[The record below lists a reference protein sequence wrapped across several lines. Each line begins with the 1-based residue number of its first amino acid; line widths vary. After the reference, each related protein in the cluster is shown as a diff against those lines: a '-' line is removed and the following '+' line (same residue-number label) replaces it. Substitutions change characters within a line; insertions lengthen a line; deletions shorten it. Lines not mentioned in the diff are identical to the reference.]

1 MNKTSLF
8 FVAFTITFLSVFSQK
23 PQNNQISITGNIID
37 SNTKEP
43 LEYATVV
50 LNNIETKQ
58 LSGGITDEKGNF
70 TIKIIPGTYDISF
83 EFISFKTIKIPKKII
98 NSSVNFGTIKLSE
111 DSDKLDEIVIIAEKS
126 TVEIRLDKRIYNVG
140 KDMTVKGGSASDVLD
155 NVPSVDVDV
164 EGNVS
169 LRGNENVRILI
180 DGKPS
185 ALVGLSGTEALRQ
198 LPADAIERVEVVTSP
213 SARYDAEGTAGILNI
228 ILRKGVATGLNGS
241 LNTTIGD
248 PTQYRIA
255 SNINFR
261 TKKINFF
268 TNLGYRNSSGP
279 GNFLTNLSTF
289 ENESVNSLR
298 IEDRDFERNRNGY
311 NINLGLEYFLSNE
324 SSITGTYF
332 YRDSDNKNLS
342 TNTIQVFDAN
352 NILEFSDVRIQD
364 EDEIDETSQISL
376 NYTNNLN
383 SSGHKLTIDFQY
395 SDSKEIETAFIDDAL
410 ASEKNIT
417 TENSKSTLI
426 QSDYVLPIGEH
437 MQFELG
443 YRGDFQD
450 LNSNFLVNRIPE
462 LDFNPSNN
470 LIFKQ
475 NVNAIYSQFGNKIS
489 KFSYLLGLR
498 TEITDVKVRLTNTN
512 ENFDYRYTEVFPT
525 INFGLERTDNQSFTL
540 GYSRRLRR
548 PRYWYL
554 NPFESRNSQ
563 NVIYKG
569 NPGLIPTFTNSF
581 DLGFL
586 QKIGKLTLNSSIYFQ
601 HSVNAIQRVTR
612 DEIRLLDGVNQVITI
627 REPINLASEDRY
639 GFELT
644 ANYNP
649 SKKVRLSGSFN
660 VFQQESKGLYE
671 YNKFTI
677 DETSGAII
685 SSPEIQDLGNI
696 NNSWFSRFNATF
708 TLPWKIQMQNRLSY
722 RGPRYTA
729 QSESKGMFSANIAL
743 SKDVFSEKGTLVL
756 NVSDVFN
763 SRKWRSTNFNPNKEN
778 PTSINSQESQWRV
791 RQISLNFTYRF
802 NQKKNQGRERRGGED
817 YEGCL
822 LYTSPSPRD
831 RG

>member
-8 FVAFTITFLSVFSQK
+8 FVVFTFTILNVFGQK
-23 PQNNQISITGNIID
+23 PQNNQLSVVGKIID

-43 LEYATVV
+43 LEYATIV
-50 LNNIETKQ
+50 LKNQKTKQ

-70 TIKIIPGTYDISF
+70 NIKINPGTYDISF
-83 EFISFKTIKIPKKII
+83 EFISFKTQEIPNKII
-98 NSSVNFGTIKLSE
+98 NSTLNFGTIELSE
-111 DSDKLDEIVIIAEKS
+111 DTDKLDEIVIIAEKS

-185 ALVGLSGTEALRQ
+185 ALVGLSGTDALRQ
-198 LPADAIERVEVVTSP
+198 LPADAIERVEVITSP

-228 ILRKGVATGLNGS
+228 ILRKGLATGLNGS
-241 LNTTIGD
+241 MNATVGD
-248 PTQYRIA
+248 PKQYRIA
-255 SNINFR
+255 SNVNFR
-261 TKKINFF
+261 TKKFNFF

-279 GNFLTNLSTF
+279 GKFLTNLSIF
-289 ENESVNSLR
+289 ENESFNSLR

-311 NINLGLEYFLSNE
+311 NINVGLEYFLSKK

-332 YRDSDNKNLS
+332 YRDSNNQNLS
-342 TNTIQVFDAN
+342 TNNINVYDVDD
-352 NILEFSDVRIQD
+352 ILEYTDLRIQD
-364 EDEIDETSQISL
+364 EDEIDNTSQISL
-376 NYTNNLN
+376 NYTNNFN
-383 SSGHKLTIDFQY
+383 TSGHKLTVDVQY
-395 SDSKEIETAFIDDAL
+395 SDSEEIESASIDDSL
-410 ASEKNIT
+410 ATENNIT
-417 TENSKSTLI
+417 TEKSKNTLI
-426 QSDYVLPIGEH
+426 QTDYTLPIGENT
-437 MQFELG
+437 QFELG

-470 LIFKQ
+470 LIFEQ
-475 NVNAIYSQFGNKIS
+475 NVNAIYSQFGNKIN

-512 ENFDYRYTEVFPT
+512 ENFDYNYSELFPT
-525 INFGLERTDNQSFTL
+525 INFGFERTENQSFTL

-563 NVIYKG
+563 NIIYKG

-581 DLGFL
+581 DLGFI
-586 QKIGKLTLNSSIYFQ
+586 QKIGKLTLNSSIYYQ
-601 HSVNAIQRVTR
+601 HSINAIQRVSR

-627 REPINLASEDRY
+627 REPINLASEDRF

-660 VFQQESKGLYE
+660 LFKQESKGVYE

-677 DETSGAII
+677 DGISGEIN
-685 SSPEIQDLGNI
+685 STPELQDLGNV

-708 TLPWKIQMQNRLSY
+708 TLPGKIQMQNRLSY
-722 RGPRYTA
+722 RGPRFTA
-729 QSESKGMFSANIAL
+729 QSESKGIFSTNIAL
-743 SKDVFSEKGTLVL
+743 SKDLFSEKGTVVL
-756 NVSDVFN
+756 NVSDLFN
-763 SRKWRSTNFNPNKEN
+763 SRKWRSTNYNPNREN
-778 PTSINSQESQWRV
+778 PTSINYQESQWRV
-791 RQISLNFTYRF
+791 RQVSLNFTYRF
-802 NQKKNQGRERRGGED
+802 NQKKNQVRERRSNEEFEGGE
-817 YEGCL
+817 GFS
-822 LYTSPSPRD
+822 TP
-831 RG
+831 

>member
-8 FVAFTITFLSVFSQK
+8 FVVFTFTILNVFGQK
-23 PQNNQISITGNIID
+23 PQNNQLTVVGKIID

-43 LEYATVV
+43 LEYATIV
-50 LNNIETKQ
+50 LKNQKTKQ

-70 TIKIIPGTYDISF
+70 NIKINPGTYDISF
-83 EFISFKTIKIPKKII
+83 EFISFKTQEIPNKII
-98 NSSVNFGTIKLSE
+98 NSTLNFGTIELSE
-111 DSDKLDEIVIIAEKS
+111 DTDKLDEIVIIAEKS

-185 ALVGLSGTEALRQ
+185 ALVGLSGTDALRQ
-198 LPADAIERVEVVTSP
+198 LPADAIERVEVITSP

-241 LNTTIGD
+241 MNATIGD
-248 PTQYRIA
+248 PKQYRIA
-255 SNINFR
+255 SNVNFR
-261 TKKINFF
+261 TNKFNFF

-279 GNFLTNLSTF
+279 GKFLTNLSIF
-289 ENESVNSLR
+289 ENESFNSLR

-311 NINLGLEYFLSNE
+311 NINVGLEYFLSKK

-332 YRDSDNKNLS
+332 YRDSNNQNLS
-342 TNTIQVFDAN
+342 TNNISVFDVDD
-352 NILEFSDVRIQD
+352 ILEYSDLRIQD
-364 EDEIDETSQISL
+364 EDEIDNTSQISL
-376 NYTNNLN
+376 NYTNNFN
-383 SSGHKLTIDFQY
+383 TSGHKLTVDVQY
-395 SDSKEIETAFIDDAL
+395 SDSEEIESASIDDSL
-410 ASEKNIT
+410 ATENNIT
-417 TENSKSTLI
+417 TEKSKNTLI
-426 QSDYVLPIGEH
+426 QTDYTLPIGENT
-437 MQFELG
+437 QFEFG

-470 LIFKQ
+470 LIFEQ
-475 NVNAIYSQFGNKIS
+475 NVNAIYSQLGNKIN

-512 ENFDYRYTEVFPT
+512 ENFDYNYSELFPT
-525 INFGLERTDNQSFTL
+525 INFGFERTDNQSFTL

-548 PRYWYL
+548 PRYWFL

-563 NVIYKG
+563 NIIYKG

-586 QKIGKLTLNSSIYFQ
+586 QKIGKLTLNSSIYYQ
-601 HSVNAIQRVTR
+601 HSINAIQRVSR

-627 REPINLASEDRY
+627 REPINLASEDRF

-660 VFQQESKGLYE
+660 VFKQESKGVYE

-677 DETSGAII
+677 DGISGEIN
-685 SSPEIQDLGNI
+685 STPELQDMGNI

-708 TLPWKIQMQNRLSY
+708 TLPGNIQMQNRLSY
-722 RGPRYTA
+722 RGPRFTA
-729 QSESKGMFSANIAL
+729 QSESKGIFSTNIAL
-743 SKDVFSEKGTLVL
+743 SKDLFSENGTVVL
-756 NVSDVFN
+756 NVSDLFN
-763 SRKWRSTNFNPNKEN
+763 SRKWRSTNYNPNREN
-778 PTSINSQESQWRV
+778 PTSINYQESQWRV
-791 RQISLNFTYRF
+791 RQVSLNFTYRF
-802 NQKKNQGRERRGGED
+802 NQKKNQVRERRSNEEFDGGE
-817 YEGCL
+817 GFS
-822 LYTSPSPRD
+822 TP
-831 RG
+831 

>member
-1 MNKTSLF
+1 MNKISLF
-8 FVAFTITFLSVFSQK
+8 FVTFALTFLSVFSQK

-50 LNNIETKQ
+50 LNNLETKQ

-70 TIKIIPGTYDISF
+70 TIKIIPGTYDVNF
-83 EFISFKTIKIPKKII
+83 EFISFKTIKISKKII
-98 NSSVNFGTIKLSE
+98 NSSLNFGTIKLSE

-185 ALVGLSGTEALRQ
+185 ALVGLSGSDALRQ

-268 TNLGYRNSSGP
+268 TNLGYRNSSSP

-298 IEDRDFERNRNGY
+298 IEDRDFERKRNGY

-342 TNTIQVFDAN
+342 TNAIQVFDVN
-352 NILEFSDVRIQD
+352 NILEYSDVRVQD

-376 NYTNNLN
+376 NYTNNIN
-383 SSGHKLTIDFQY
+383 NSGHKLTIDFQY
-395 SDSKEIETAFIDDAL
+395 SDSKEIETAFIDDSL
-410 ASEKNIT
+410 ASENNIT
-417 TENSKSTLI
+417 AENSKSTLI

-475 NVNAIYSQFGNKIS
+475 NVNAIYSQFGNKIN

-817 YEGCL
+817 YEGDEGFS
-822 LYTSPSPRD
+822 TP
-831 RG
+831 

>member
-1 MNKTSLF
+1 MKKTYLF
-8 FVAFTITFLSVFSQK
+8 FIIFTLTFLSVLSQK
-23 PQNNQISITGNIID
+23 PQNDQISITGKIID

-43 LEYATVV
+43 LEYATVI
-50 LNNIETKQ
+50 LNNQETKQ
-58 LSGGITDEKGNF
+58 LSGGITDENGNF
-70 TIKIIPGTYDISF
+70 NIKINTGTYDISF
-83 EFISFKTIKIPKKII
+83 EFISFKTIKIPNKII
-98 NSSVNFGTIKLSE
+98 NSSINFGTIKLSE
-111 DSDKLDEIVIIAEKS
+111 DADELDEIVIIAEKS

-185 ALVGLSGTEALRQ
+185 ALVGLSGTDALRQ

-241 LNTTIGD
+241 LNATIGD

-261 TKKINFF
+261 TKKVNLF

-289 ENESVNSLR
+289 EDESINSLR
-298 IEDRDFERNRNGY
+298 IEDRNFERNRNGY
-311 NINLGLEYFLSNE
+311 NVNVGLEYFLSKE

-332 YRDSDNKNLS
+332 FRDSDNKNLS
-342 TNTIQVFDAN
+342 NNIIRVFDIN
-352 NILEFSDVRIQD
+352 DNLEFSDTRIQD
-364 EDEIDETSQISL
+364 EDEIDTTSQFAL
-376 NYTNNLN
+376 NYTNNIN

-395 SDSKEIETAFIDDAL
+395 SESEEIETAFINDSL
-410 ASEKNIT
+410 AEENNIT
-417 TENSKSTLI
+417 TEDSKNTLI
-426 QSDYVLPIGEH
+426 QSDYVLPIGENT
-437 MQFELG
+437 QFEIG
-443 YRGDFQD
+443 YRGEFQD
-450 LNSNFLVNRIPE
+450 LTSDFLVTRTPT
-462 LDFNPSNN
+462 LDFDPSNN

-475 NVNAIYSQFGNKIS
+475 NVNALYSQFGSKLN

-512 ENFDYRYTEVFPT
+512 EKFDYKYTELFPT
-525 INFGLERTDNQSFTL
+525 INVGFERTEDQSFTI

-548 PRYWYL
+548 PRFWYL
-554 NPFESRNSQ
+554 NPFESRSSQ

-569 NPGLIPTFTNSF
+569 NPALIPTFTNSF

-601 HSVNAIQRVTR
+601 HSINAIQRVSR
-612 DEIRLLDGVNQVITI
+612 DEIRFIDGVNQVITI
-627 REPINLASEDRY
+627 REPINLASEDRF

-644 ANYNP
+644 TNYNP

-660 VFQQESKGLYE
+660 VFQQESKGLYA
-671 YNKFTI
+671 YNKFII
-677 DETSGAII
+677 DETSGDII
-685 SSPEIQDLGNI
+685 ATPETQDLGNT
-696 NNSWFSRFNATF
+696 NNSWFTRFNATF
-708 TLPWKIQMQNRLSY
+708 SLPWEIQMQNRLSY
-722 RGPRYTA
+722 RGPRKTA
-729 QSESKGMFSANIAL
+729 QSESEGIFSANIAL
-743 SKDVFSEKGTLVL
+743 SKDVFKEKGSLVL

-763 SRKWRSTNFNPNKEN
+763 SRKRKSTNYNPSKEN
-778 PTSINSQESQWRV
+778 PTSISYQESQWRV
-791 RQISLNFTYRF
+791 RQVSLNFTYRF
-802 NQKKNQGRERRGGED
+802 NQKKKQQRDRRSGED
-817 YEGCL
+817 FEGSEDFG
-822 LYTSPSPRD
+822 SP
-831 RG
+831 

>member
-8 FVAFTITFLSVFSQK
+8 FVVLIFTFLNVFSQK
-23 PQNNQISITGNIID
+23 PQNIQISIIGNIVD
-37 SNTKEP
+37 SKTNEP
-43 LEYATVV
+43 LEYATIV
-50 LNNIETKQ
+50 LNNQKTKQ

-70 TIKIIPGTYDISF
+70 NIKVNPGIYDISF
-83 EFISFKTIKIPKKII
+83 EFISFKTIKLPNKTI
-98 NSSVNFGTIKLSE
+98 NSSINFGTIKLSE

-185 ALVGLSGTEALRQ
+185 ALVGLSGTDALRQ

-228 ILRKGVATGLNGS
+228 ILRKGVAKGFNGS
-241 LNTTIGD
+241 MNATVGD
-248 PTQYRIA
+248 PKQYRIA
-255 SNINFR
+255 SNVNYR
-261 TKKINFF
+261 TKKVNFF

-279 GNFLTNLSTF
+279 GKYLTNLTIF
-289 ENESVNSLR
+289 ENESINSLR

-311 NINLGLEYFLSNE
+311 NINLGLEYFLSDK

-332 YRDSDNKNLS
+332 YRDSDNQNLS
-342 TNTIQVFDAN
+342 TNNISVFDIN
-352 NILEFSDVRIQD
+352 NVLEFSDVRVQN
-364 EDEIDETSQISL
+364 EDEIDKTSQISL
-376 NYTNNLN
+376 NYTNNIN
-383 SSGHKLTIDFQY
+383 NSGHKLTIDIQH
-395 SDSKEIETAFIDDAL
+395 SDSEEIEAAL
-410 ASEKNIT
+410 IEDSLALENNITSEKSN
-417 TENSKSTLI
+417 NTLI
-426 QSDYVLPIGEH
+426 QTDYVLPIGES

-450 LNSNFLVNRIPE
+450 LNSNFLVNRTPE

-475 NVNAIYSQFGNKIS
+475 NVNAIYSQFGSKIN

-512 ENFDYRYTEVFPT
+512 ENFDYNYSELFPT
-525 INFGLERTDNQSFTL
+525 VNFGFERTENQSFTL

-563 NVIYKG
+563 NIIYKG

-586 QKIGKLTLNSSIYFQ
+586 QKIGKLTLNSSIYYQ
-601 HSVNAIQRVTR
+601 HSINAIQRVSR

-649 SKKVRLSGSFN
+649 SKKVRFSGSFN
-660 VFQQESKGLYE
+660 VFQQESKGIYE
-671 YNKFTI
+671 YNKFTV
-677 DETSGAII
+677 DDLSGAI
-685 SSPEIQDLGNI
+685 SSTPEIQDLGNI
-696 NNSWFSRFNATF
+696 NSSWFSRFNATF
-708 TLPWKIQMQNRLSY
+708 SLPWDMQMQNRLSY

-729 QSESKGMFSANIAL
+729 QSESKGIFSTNVAI
-743 SKDVFSEKGTLVL
+743 SKDLFSEKGTLVL
-756 NVSDVFN
+756 NVSDLFN
-763 SRKWRSTNFNPNKEN
+763 SRKWKSTNFNPNKEN
-778 PTSINSQESQWRV
+778 PTSINYQESQWRV
-791 RQISLNFTYRF
+791 RQVSLNFTYRF
-802 NQKKNQGRERRGGED
+802 NQKKNQVRERGGNEDYDGGE
-817 YEGCL
+817 GF
-822 LYTSPSPRD
+822 SKP
-831 RG
+831 

>member
-376 NYTNNLN
+376 NYTNNIN
-383 SSGHKLTIDFQY
+383 NSGHKLTIDFQY
-395 SDSKEIETAFIDDAL
+395 SDSKEIETAFIDDSL
-410 ASEKNIT
+410 ASENNIT

-475 NVNAIYSQFGNKIS
+475 NVNAIYSQFGNKIN

-817 YEGCL
+817 YEGDEGFS
-822 LYTSPSPRD
+822 TP
-831 RG
+831 

>member
-1 MNKTSLF
+1 MKKTYLF
-8 FVAFTITFLSVFSQK
+8 FIIFTLTFLSVLSQK
-23 PQNNQISITGNIID
+23 PQNDQISITGKIID

-43 LEYATVV
+43 LEYATVI
-50 LNNIETKQ
+50 LNNQETKQ
-58 LSGGITDEKGNF
+58 LSGGITDENGNF
-70 TIKIIPGTYDISF
+70 NIKINTGTYDISF
-83 EFISFKTIKIPKKII
+83 EFISFKTIKIPNKII
-98 NSSVNFGTIKLSE
+98 NSSINFGTIKLSE
-111 DSDKLDEIVIIAEKS
+111 DADELDEIVIIAEKS

-185 ALVGLSGTEALRQ
+185 ALVGLSGTDALRQ

-241 LNTTIGD
+241 LNATIGD

-261 TKKINFF
+261 TKKVNLF

-289 ENESVNSLR
+289 ENESINSLR
-298 IEDRDFERNRNGY
+298 IEDRNFERNRNGY
-311 NINLGLEYFLSNE
+311 NINVGLEYFLSKE

-332 YRDSDNKNLS
+332 FRDSDNKNLS
-342 TNTIQVFDAN
+342 NNIIRVFDIN
-352 NILEFSDVRIQD
+352 DNLEFSDTRIQD
-364 EDEIDETSQISL
+364 EDEIDTTSQFAL
-376 NYTNNLN
+376 NYTNNIN

-395 SDSKEIETAFIDDAL
+395 SESEEIETAFINDSL
-410 ASEKNIT
+410 AEENNIT
-417 TENSKSTLI
+417 TEDSKNTLI
-426 QSDYVLPIGEH
+426 QSDYVLPIGENT
-437 MQFELG
+437 QFEIG
-443 YRGDFQD
+443 YRGEFQD
-450 LNSNFLVNRIPE
+450 LTSDFLVTRTPT
-462 LDFNPSNN
+462 LDFDPSNN

-475 NVNAIYSQFGNKIS
+475 NVNALYSQFGSKLN

-512 ENFDYRYTEVFPT
+512 EKFDYKYTELFPT
-525 INFGLERTDNQSFTL
+525 INVGFERTEDQSFTI

-548 PRYWYL
+548 PRFWYL
-554 NPFESRNSQ
+554 NPFESRSSQ

-569 NPGLIPTFTNSF
+569 NPALIPTFTNSF

-601 HSVNAIQRVTR
+601 HSINAIQRVSR
-612 DEIRLLDGVNQVITI
+612 DEIRFIDGVNQVITI
-627 REPINLASEDRY
+627 REPINLASEDRF

-644 ANYNP
+644 TNYNP

-660 VFQQESKGLYE
+660 VFQQESKGLYA
-671 YNKFTI
+671 YNKFII
-677 DETSGAII
+677 DETSGDII
-685 SSPEIQDLGNI
+685 ATPETQDLGNT
-696 NNSWFSRFNATF
+696 NNSWFTRFNATF
-708 TLPWKIQMQNRLSY
+708 SLPWEIQMQNRLSY
-722 RGPRYTA
+722 RGPRKTA
-729 QSESKGMFSANIAL
+729 QSESEGIFSANIAL
-743 SKDVFSEKGTLVL
+743 SKDVFKEKGSLVL

-763 SRKWRSTNFNPNKEN
+763 SRKRKSTNYNPSKEN
-778 PTSINSQESQWRV
+778 PTSISYQESQWRV
-791 RQISLNFTYRF
+791 RQVSLNFTYRF
-802 NQKKNQGRERRGGED
+802 NQKKKQQRDRRSGED
-817 YEGCL
+817 FEGSEDFG
-822 LYTSPSPRD
+822 SP
-831 RG
+831 

>member
-581 DLGFL
+581 DFGFL

-817 YEGCL
+817 YEGDEGFS
-822 LYTSPSPRD
+822 TP
-831 RG
+831 

>member
-1 MNKTSLF
+1 MNKISLF
-8 FVAFTITFLSVFSQK
+8 FVTFALTFLSVFSQK

-50 LNNIETKQ
+50 LNNLETKQ

-83 EFISFKTIKIPKKII
+83 EFISFKTIKISKKII
-98 NSSVNFGTIKLSE
+98 NSSLNFGTIKLSE

-185 ALVGLSGTEALRQ
+185 ALVGLSGSDALRQ

-268 TNLGYRNSSGP
+268 TNLGYRNSSSP
-279 GNFLTNLSTF
+279 GKFLTNLSTF

-298 IEDRDFERNRNGY
+298 IEDRDFERKRNGY

-342 TNTIQVFDAN
+342 TNAIQVFDVN
-352 NILEFSDVRIQD
+352 NILEYSDVRVQD

-376 NYTNNLN
+376 NYTNNIN
-383 SSGHKLTIDFQY
+383 NSGHKLTIDFQY
-395 SDSKEIETAFIDDAL
+395 SDSKEIETAFIDDSL
-410 ASEKNIT
+410 ASENNIT

-426 QSDYVLPIGEH
+426 QSDYVLPVGEH

-470 LIFKQ
+470 LTFKQ
-475 NVNAIYSQFGNKIS
+475 NVNAIYSQFGNKIN

-601 HSVNAIQRVTR
+601 HSVNAIQRVSR

-685 SSPEIQDLGNI
+685 SMPETQDLGNI

-743 SKDVFSEKGTLVL
+743 SKDVLSEKGTLVL

-763 SRKWRSTNFNPNKEN
+763 SRRWRSTNFNPNKEN
-778 PTSINSQESQWRV
+778 PTSINNQESQWRV
-791 RQISLNFTYRF
+791 RQVSLNFTYRF
-802 NQKKNQGRERRGGED
+802 NQKKKQGREQRGGED
-817 YEGCL
+817 YEGGEGFS
-822 LYTSPSPRD
+822 TP
-831 RG
+831 

>member
-1 MNKTSLF
+1 MNKISLF
-8 FVAFTITFLSVFSQK
+8 FVTFALTFLSVFSQK

-50 LNNIETKQ
+50 LNNLETKQ

-70 TIKIIPGTYDISF
+70 TIKIIPGTYDVNF
-83 EFISFKTIKIPKKII
+83 EFISFKTIKISKKII
-98 NSSVNFGTIKLSE
+98 NSSLNFGTIKLSE

-185 ALVGLSGTEALRQ
+185 ALVGLSGSDALRQ

-268 TNLGYRNSSGP
+268 TNLGYRNSSSP

-298 IEDRDFERNRNGY
+298 IEDRDFERKRNGY

-342 TNTIQVFDAN
+342 TNAIQVFDVN
-352 NILEFSDVRIQD
+352 NILEYSDVRVQD

-376 NYTNNLN
+376 NYTNNIN
-383 SSGHKLTIDFQY
+383 NSGHKLTIDFQY
-395 SDSKEIETAFIDDAL
+395 SDSKEIETAFIDDSL
-410 ASEKNIT
+410 ASENNIT
-417 TENSKSTLI
+417 AENSKSTLI

-470 LIFKQ
+470 LTFKQ
-475 NVNAIYSQFGNKIS
+475 NVNAIYSQFGNKIN

-601 HSVNAIQRVTR
+601 HSVNAIQRVSR

-677 DETSGAII
+677 NETSGAII
-685 SSPEIQDLGNI
+685 SMPETQDLGNI

-743 SKDVFSEKGTLVL
+743 SKDVLSEKGTLVL

-763 SRKWRSTNFNPNKEN
+763 SRRWRSTNFNPNKEN
-778 PTSINSQESQWRV
+778 PTSINNQESQWRV
-791 RQISLNFTYRF
+791 RQVSLNFTYRF
-802 NQKKNQGRERRGGED
+802 NQKKKQGREQRGGED
-817 YEGCL
+817 YEGGEGFS
-822 LYTSPSPRD
+822 TP
-831 RG
+831 

>member
-8 FVAFTITFLSVFSQK
+8 FVVFTLTILNVFGQK
-23 PQNNQISITGNIID
+23 PQNNQLSIVGKIID

-43 LEYATVV
+43 LEYATIV
-50 LNNIETKQ
+50 LKNQKTKQ
-58 LSGGITDEKGNF
+58 LSGGITDDKGNF
-70 TIKIIPGTYDISF
+70 NISVNPGTYDISF
-83 EFISFKTIKIPKKII
+83 EFISFKTQEIPNKII
-98 NSSVNFGTIKLSE
+98 NSTLNFGTIELSE
-111 DSDKLDEIVIIAEKS
+111 DTDKLDEIVIIAEKS

-185 ALVGLSGTEALRQ
+185 ALVGLSGTDALRQ
-198 LPADAIERVEVVTSP
+198 LPADAIERVEVITSP

-228 ILRKGVATGLNGS
+228 ILRKGLASGLNGS
-241 LNTTIGD
+241 MNATIGD
-248 PTQYRIA
+248 PKQYRIA
-255 SNINFR
+255 SNVNFR
-261 TKKINFF
+261 TKKFNFF

-279 GNFLTNLSTF
+279 GNFLTNLSIF
-289 ENESVNSLR
+289 ENESFNSLR

-311 NINLGLEYFLSNE
+311 NINVGLEYFLSKK

-332 YRDSDNKNLS
+332 YRDSNNQNLS
-342 TNTIQVFDAN
+342 TNNISVFDVDD
-352 NILEFSDVRIQD
+352 ILEYSDLRIQD
-364 EDEIDETSQISL
+364 EDEIDNTSQISL
-376 NYTNNLN
+376 NYTNNFN
-383 SSGHKLTIDFQY
+383 TSGHKLTIDVQY
-395 SDSKEIETAFIDDAL
+395 SDSEEIESASIDDSL
-410 ASEKNIT
+410 ATENNIT
-417 TENSKSTLI
+417 TEKSKNTLI
-426 QSDYVLPIGEH
+426 QTDYTLPIGENT
-437 MQFELG
+437 QFELG

-470 LIFKQ
+470 LIFEQ
-475 NVNAIYSQFGNKIS
+475 NVNAIYSQLGNKIN

-512 ENFDYRYTEVFPT
+512 ENFDYNYSELFPT
-525 INFGLERTDNQSFTL
+525 INFGFERTENQSFTL

-563 NVIYKG
+563 NIIYKG

-601 HSVNAIQRVTR
+601 HSINAIQRVSR

-627 REPINLASEDRY
+627 REPINLASEDRF

-660 VFQQESKGLYE
+660 VFKQESKGVYE

-677 DETSGAII
+677 DGISGEI
-685 SSPEIQDLGNI
+685 SSTPELQDLGNV

-708 TLPWKIQMQNRLSY
+708 TLPGKIQMQNRLSY
-722 RGPRYTA
+722 RGPRFTA
-729 QSESKGMFSANIAL
+729 QSESKGIFSTNIAL
-743 SKDVFSEKGTLVL
+743 SKDLFSEKGTVVL
-756 NVSDVFN
+756 NVSDLFN
-763 SRKWRSTNFNPNKEN
+763 SRKWRSTNYNPNREN
-778 PTSINSQESQWRV
+778 PTSINYQESQWRV
-791 RQISLNFTYRF
+791 RQVSLNFTYRF
-802 NQKKNQGRERRGGED
+802 NQKKNQVRERRGNEEFEGGE
-817 YEGCL
+817 GFS
-822 LYTSPSPRD
+822 SP
-831 RG
+831 

>member
-8 FVAFTITFLSVFSQK
+8 FVTFAITFLSVFSQK

-50 LNNIETKQ
+50 LNNIQTKQ

-83 EFISFKTIKIPKKII
+83 EFISFKTIKIPNKII
-98 NSSVNFGTIKLSE
+98 NSSINFGTIKLSE
-111 DSDKLDEIVIIAEKS
+111 DADKLDEIVIIAEKS

-185 ALVGLSGTEALRQ
+185 ALVGLSGSEALRQ

-228 ILRKGVATGLNGS
+228 ILRKGVAIGLNGS

-289 ENESVNSLR
+289 ENESINTLR
-298 IEDRDFERNRNGY
+298 VEDRDFERNRNGY
-311 NINLGLEYFLSNE
+311 NINFGLEYFLSNE

-342 TNTIQVFDAN
+342 TNTIQVFDVN

-364 EDEIDETSQISL
+364 EDELDETSQISL

-395 SDSKEIETAFIDDAL
+395 SDSKEIETAFINDAL
-410 ASEKNIT
+410 ASENNIT

-470 LIFKQ
+470 LTFKQ
-475 NVNAIYSQFGNKIS
+475 NINAIYSQFGNKIN

-498 TEITDVKVRLTNTN
+498 TEITDVKVRLINTN
-512 ENFDYRYTEVFPT
+512 ENFDYRYTEIFPT

-581 DLGFL
+581 DLGYL
-586 QKIGKLTLNSSIYFQ
+586 QKIGKLTLNSSIYYQ
-601 HSVNAIQRVTR
+601 HSVNAIQRVSR

-677 DETSGAII
+677 DETTGAII
-685 SSPEIQDLGNI
+685 STAQTQDLGNI

-708 TLPWKIQMQNRLSY
+708 TLPWEIQMQNRLSY

-729 QSESKGMFSANIAL
+729 QSESKGMFSTNIAL
-743 SKDVFSEKGTLVL
+743 SKDVFSEKGSLVF
-756 NVSDVFN
+756 NVSDLFN

-802 NQKKNQGRERRGGED
+802 NQKKKQVRERRGGED
-817 YEGCL
+817 YEGGEGFS
-822 LYTSPSPRD
+822 TP
-831 RG
+831 

>member
-1 MNKTSLF
+1 M
-8 FVAFTITFLSVFSQK
+8 ITFLSVFSQK

-50 LNNIETKQ
+50 LNNIETNQ

-98 NSSVNFGTIKLSE
+98 NSSINFGTIKLSE

-475 NVNAIYSQFGNKIS
+475 NVNAIYSQFGNKIN

-601 HSVNAIQRVTR
+601 HSVNAIQRVSR

-743 SKDVFSEKGTLVL
+743 SKDVLSEKGTLVL

-817 YEGCL
+817 YEGDEGFS
-822 LYTSPSPRD
+822 TP
-831 RG
+831 

>member
-1 MNKTSLF
+1 MNKISLF
-8 FVAFTITFLSVFSQK
+8 FVTFALTFLSVFSQK
-23 PQNNQISITGNIID
+23 PLNNQISITGNIID

-50 LNNIETKQ
+50 LNNLETKQ

-83 EFISFKTIKIPKKII
+83 EFISFKTIKISKKII
-98 NSSVNFGTIKLSE
+98 NSSLNFGTIKLSE

-185 ALVGLSGTEALRQ
+185 ALVGLSGSDALRQ
-198 LPADAIERVEVVTSP
+198 LPADAIEKVEVVTSP

-268 TNLGYRNSSGP
+268 TNLGYRNSSSP

-298 IEDRDFERNRNGY
+298 IEDRDFERKRNGY

-342 TNTIQVFDAN
+342 TNAIQVFDVN
-352 NILEFSDVRIQD
+352 NILEYSDVRVQD

-376 NYTNNLN
+376 NYTNNIN
-383 SSGHKLTIDFQY
+383 NSGHKLTIDFQY
-395 SDSKEIETAFIDDAL
+395 SDSKEIETAFIDDSL

-470 LIFKQ
+470 LTFKQ
-475 NVNAIYSQFGNKIS
+475 NVNAIYSQFGNKIN

-601 HSVNAIQRVTR
+601 HSVNAIQRVSR

-685 SSPEIQDLGNI
+685 SMPETQDLGNI

-778 PTSINSQESQWRV
+778 PTSINNQESQWRV
-791 RQISLNFTYRF
+791 RQVSLNFTYRF
-802 NQKKNQGRERRGGED
+802 NQKKKQGREQRGGED
-817 YEGCL
+817 YEGGEGFS
-822 LYTSPSPRD
+822 TP
-831 RG
+831 

>member
-8 FVAFTITFLSVFSQK
+8 FVIFTITFLSVFSQK

-50 LNNIETKQ
+50 LNNIETNQ

-98 NSSVNFGTIKLSE
+98 NSSINFGTIKLSE

-342 TNTIQVFDAN
+342 TNIIQVFDAN

-475 NVNAIYSQFGNKIS
+475 NVNAIYSQFGNKIN

-601 HSVNAIQRVTR
+601 HSVNAIQRVSR

-649 SKKVRLSGSFN
+649 SKKIRLSGSFN
-660 VFQQESKGLYE
+660 VFQQESKGFYE

-817 YEGCL
+817 YEGDEGFS
-822 LYTSPSPRD
+822 TP
-831 RG
+831 

>member
-8 FVAFTITFLSVFSQK
+8 FVIFTITFLSVFSQK

-50 LNNIETKQ
+50 LNNIETNQ

-98 NSSVNFGTIKLSE
+98 NSSINFGTIKLSE

-475 NVNAIYSQFGNKIS
+475 NVNAIYSQFGNKIN

-601 HSVNAIQRVTR
+601 HSVNAIQRVSR

-743 SKDVFSEKGTLVL
+743 SKDVLSEKGTLVL

-817 YEGCL
+817 YEGDEGFS
-822 LYTSPSPRD
+822 TP
-831 RG
+831 

>member
-1 MNKTSLF
+1 MNKTSLL
-8 FVAFTITFLSVFSQK
+8 FVTFAITFLSVFSQK
-23 PQNNQISITGNIID
+23 AQNNQISITGNIID

-50 LNNIETKQ
+50 LNNEETKQ

-83 EFISFKTIKIPKKII
+83 EFISFKTIKISKKII
-98 NSSVNFGTIKLSE
+98 NSSLNFGTIKLSE

-475 NVNAIYSQFGNKIS
+475 NVNAIYSQFGNKIN

-601 HSVNAIQRVTR
+601 HSVNAIQRVSR

-743 SKDVFSEKGTLVL
+743 SKDVLSEKGTLVL

-817 YEGCL
+817 YEGDEGFS
-822 LYTSPSPRD
+822 TP
-831 RG
+831 

>member
-8 FVAFTITFLSVFSQK
+8 FVTFAITFLSVFSQK

-37 SNTKEP
+37 SNKKEP

-50 LNNIETKQ
+50 LNNLETKQ

-83 EFISFKTIKIPKKII
+83 EFISFKTIKISKKII
-98 NSSVNFGTIKLSE
+98 NSSLNFGTIKLSE

-185 ALVGLSGTEALRQ
+185 ALVGLSGSDALRQ
-198 LPADAIERVEVVTSP
+198 LPADAIEKVEVVTSP

-228 ILRKGVATGLNGS
+228 ILRKGVAKGLNGS

-268 TNLGYRNSSGP
+268 TNLGYRNSSSP
-279 GNFLTNLSTF
+279 GKFLTNLSTF

-298 IEDRDFERNRNGY
+298 IEDRDFERKRNGY

-342 TNTIQVFDAN
+342 TNAIQVFDVN
-352 NILEFSDVRIQD
+352 NILEYSDVRVQD

-376 NYTNNLN
+376 NYTNNIN
-383 SSGHKLTIDFQY
+383 NSGHKLTIDFQY
-395 SDSKEIETAFIDDAL
+395 SDSKEIETAFIDDSL
-410 ASEKNIT
+410 DSEKNIT

-470 LIFKQ
+470 LTFKQ
-475 NVNAIYSQFGNKIS
+475 NVNAIYSQFGNKIN

-512 ENFDYRYTEVFPT
+512 
-525 INFGLERTDNQSFTL
+525 
-540 GYSRRLRR
+540 
-548 PRYWYL
+548 
-554 NPFESRNSQ
+554 
-563 NVIYKG
+563 
-569 NPGLIPTFTNSF
+569 
-581 DLGFL
+581 
-586 QKIGKLTLNSSIYFQ
+586 
-601 HSVNAIQRVTR
+601 
-612 DEIRLLDGVNQVITI
+612 
-627 REPINLASEDRY
+627 
-639 GFELT
+639 
-644 ANYNP
+644 
-649 SKKVRLSGSFN
+649 
-660 VFQQESKGLYE
+660 
-671 YNKFTI
+671 
-677 DETSGAII
+677 
-685 SSPEIQDLGNI
+685 
-696 NNSWFSRFNATF
+696 
-708 TLPWKIQMQNRLSY
+708 
-722 RGPRYTA
+722 
-729 QSESKGMFSANIAL
+729 
-743 SKDVFSEKGTLVL
+743 
-756 NVSDVFN
+756 
-763 SRKWRSTNFNPNKEN
+763 
-778 PTSINSQESQWRV
+778 
-791 RQISLNFTYRF
+791 
-802 NQKKNQGRERRGGED
+802 
-817 YEGCL
+817 
-822 LYTSPSPRD
+822 
-831 RG
+831 

>member
-8 FVAFTITFLSVFSQK
+8 FVTFAITFLSVFSQK

-83 EFISFKTIKIPKKII
+83 EFISFKTIKISKKII
-98 NSSVNFGTIKLSE
+98 NSSLNFGTIKLSE

-185 ALVGLSGTEALRQ
+185 ALVGLSGSDALRQ

-268 TNLGYRNSSGP
+268 TNLGYRNSSSP
-279 GNFLTNLSTF
+279 GKFLTNLSTF

-298 IEDRDFERNRNGY
+298 IEDRDFERKRNGY

-342 TNTIQVFDAN
+342 TNAIQVFDVN
-352 NILEFSDVRIQD
+352 NILEYSDVRVQD

-470 LIFKQ
+470 LTFKQ
-475 NVNAIYSQFGNKIS
+475 NVNAIYSQFGNKIN

-601 HSVNAIQRVTR
+601 HSVNAIQRVSR

-685 SSPEIQDLGNI
+685 SMPETQDLGNI

-743 SKDVFSEKGTLVL
+743 SRDVFSEKGTLVL

-817 YEGCL
+817 YEGGEGFS
-822 LYTSPSPRD
+822 TP
-831 RG
+831 

>member
-1 MNKTSLF
+1 MNKISLF
-8 FVAFTITFLSVFSQK
+8 FITFALTFLSVFSQK

-50 LNNIETKQ
+50 LNNLETKQ

-70 TIKIIPGTYDISF
+70 TIKIIPGAYDISF
-83 EFISFKTIKIPKKII
+83 EFISFKTIKISKKII
-98 NSSVNFGTIKLSE
+98 NSSLNFGTIKLSE

-185 ALVGLSGTEALRQ
+185 ALVGLSGSDALRQ

-248 PTQYRIA
+248 PIQYSIA

-268 TNLGYRNSSGP
+268 TNLGYRNSSSP
-279 GNFLTNLSTF
+279 GKFLTNLSTF

-298 IEDRDFERNRNGY
+298 IEDRDFERKRNGY

-342 TNTIQVFDAN
+342 TNAIQVFDVN
-352 NILEFSDVRIQD
+352 NILEYSDVRVQD

-376 NYTNNLN
+376 NYTNNIN
-383 SSGHKLTIDFQY
+383 NSGHKLTIDFQY
-395 SDSKEIETAFIDDAL
+395 SDSKEIETAFIDDSL

-470 LIFKQ
+470 LTFKQ
-475 NVNAIYSQFGNKIS
+475 NVNAIYSQFGNKIN

-601 HSVNAIQRVTR
+601 HSVNAIQRVSR

-677 DETSGAII
+677 DETSGAIT
-685 SSPEIQDLGNI
+685 SMPETQDLGNI

-763 SRKWRSTNFNPNKEN
+763 SRRWRSTNFNPNKEN
-778 PTSINSQESQWRV
+778 PTSINNQESQWRV
-791 RQISLNFTYRF
+791 RQVSLNFTYRF
-802 NQKKNQGRERRGGED
+802 NQKKKQGREQRGGED
-817 YEGCL
+817 YEGGEGFS
-822 LYTSPSPRD
+822 TP
-831 RG
+831 

>member
-8 FVAFTITFLSVFSQK
+8 FVTFAITFLSVFSQK
-23 PQNNQISITGNIID
+23 PQNNQISITGKIID

-50 LNNIETKQ
+50 LNNIQTKQ

-70 TIKIIPGTYDISF
+70 TVKIIPGTYDISF
-83 EFISFKTIKIPKKII
+83 EFISFKTIKIPNKII
-98 NSSVNFGTIKLSE
+98 NSSISFGTIKLSE
-111 DSDKLDEIVIIAEKS
+111 DADKLDEIVIIAEKS

-185 ALVGLSGTEALRQ
+185 ALVGLSGSEALRQ

-228 ILRKGVATGLNGS
+228 ILRKGVAIGLNGS

-289 ENESVNSLR
+289 ENESINSLR
-298 IEDRDFERNRNGY
+298 VEDRDFERNRNGY
-311 NINLGLEYFLSNE
+311 NINFGLEYFLSNE

-342 TNTIQVFDAN
+342 TNTIQVFDVN

-364 EDEIDETSQISL
+364 EDELDETSQISL
-376 NYTNNLN
+376 NYTNNFN

-395 SDSKEIETAFIDDAL
+395 SDSKEIETAFINDAL
-410 ASEKNIT
+410 ASENNIT

-470 LIFKQ
+470 LTFKQ
-475 NVNAIYSQFGNKIS
+475 NINAIYSQFGNKIN

-498 TEITDVKVRLTNTN
+498 TEITDVKVRLINTN
-512 ENFDYRYTEVFPT
+512 ENFDYRYTEIFPT

-581 DLGFL
+581 DLGYL
-586 QKIGKLTLNSSIYFQ
+586 QKIGKLTLNSSIYYQ
-601 HSVNAIQRVTR
+601 HSVNAIQRVSR

-677 DETSGAII
+677 DETTGAII
-685 SSPEIQDLGNI
+685 STAQTQDLGNI

-708 TLPWKIQMQNRLSY
+708 TLPWEIQMQNRLSY

-729 QSESKGMFSANIAL
+729 QSESKGMFSTNIAL
-743 SKDVFSEKGTLVL
+743 SKDVFSEKGSLVF
-756 NVSDVFN
+756 NVSDLFN

-802 NQKKNQGRERRGGED
+802 NQKKKQVRERRGGED
-817 YEGCL
+817 YEGGEGFS
-822 LYTSPSPRD
+822 TP
-831 RG
+831 

>member
-1 MNKTSLF
+1 MNKISLF
-8 FVAFTITFLSVFSQK
+8 FVTFALTFLSVFSQK

-50 LNNIETKQ
+50 LNNLETKQ

-70 TIKIIPGTYDISF
+70 TIKIIPGTYDVNF
-83 EFISFKTIKIPKKII
+83 EFISFKTIKISKKII
-98 NSSVNFGTIKLSE
+98 NSSLNFGTIKLSE

-185 ALVGLSGTEALRQ
+185 ALVGLSGSDALRQ

-376 NYTNNLN
+376 NYTNNIN
-383 SSGHKLTIDFQY
+383 NSGHKLTIDFQY
-395 SDSKEIETAFIDDAL
+395 SDSKEIETAFIDDSL
-410 ASEKNIT
+410 ASENNIT

-470 LIFKQ
+470 LTFKQ
-475 NVNAIYSQFGNKIS
+475 NVNAIYSQFGNKIN

-677 DETSGAII
+677 NETSGAII
-685 SSPEIQDLGNI
+685 SMPETQDLGNI

-743 SKDVFSEKGTLVL
+743 SKDVLSEKGTLVL

-763 SRKWRSTNFNPNKEN
+763 SRRWRSTNFNPNKEN
-778 PTSINSQESQWRV
+778 PTSINNQESQWRV
-791 RQISLNFTYRF
+791 RQVSLNFTYRF
-802 NQKKNQGRERRGGED
+802 NQKKKQGREQRGGED
-817 YEGCL
+817 YEGGEGFS
-822 LYTSPSPRD
+822 TP
-831 RG
+831 

>member
-8 FVAFTITFLSVFSQK
+8 FVVLIFTFLNVFSQK
-23 PQNNQISITGNIID
+23 PQNIQISIIGNIVD
-37 SNTKEP
+37 SKTNEP
-43 LEYATVV
+43 LEYATIV
-50 LNNIETKQ
+50 LNNQKTKQ

-70 TIKIIPGTYDISF
+70 NIKVNPGIYDISF
-83 EFISFKTIKIPKKII
+83 EFISFKTIKLPNKTI
-98 NSSVNFGTIKLSE
+98 NSSINFGTIKLSE

-185 ALVGLSGTEALRQ
+185 ALVGLSGTDALRQ

-228 ILRKGVATGLNGS
+228 ILRKGVAKGFNGS
-241 LNTTIGD
+241 MNATVGD
-248 PTQYRIA
+248 PKQYRIA
-255 SNINFR
+255 SNVNYR
-261 TKKINFF
+261 TKKVNFF

-279 GNFLTNLSTF
+279 GKYLTNLTIF
-289 ENESVNSLR
+289 ENESINSLR

-311 NINLGLEYFLSNE
+311 NINLGLEYFLSDK

-332 YRDSDNKNLS
+332 YRDSDNQNLS
-342 TNTIQVFDAN
+342 TNNIRVFDIN
-352 NILEFSDVRIQD
+352 NVLEFSDVRVQN
-364 EDEIDETSQISL
+364 EDEIDKTSQISL
-376 NYTNNLN
+376 NYTNNIN
-383 SSGHKLTIDFQY
+383 NSGHKLTIDIQH
-395 SDSKEIETAFIDDAL
+395 SDSEEIEAAL
-410 ASEKNIT
+410 IEDSLALENNITSEKSN
-417 TENSKSTLI
+417 NTLI
-426 QSDYVLPIGEH
+426 QTDYVLPIGES

-450 LNSNFLVNRIPE
+450 LNSNFLVNRTPE

-475 NVNAIYSQFGNKIS
+475 NVNAIYSQFGSKIN

-512 ENFDYRYTEVFPT
+512 ENFDYNYSELFPT
-525 INFGLERTDNQSFTL
+525 VNFGFERTENQSFTL

-563 NVIYKG
+563 NIIYKG

-586 QKIGKLTLNSSIYFQ
+586 QKIGKLTLNSSIYYQ
-601 HSVNAIQRVTR
+601 HSINAIQRVSR

-649 SKKVRLSGSFN
+649 SKKVRFSGSFN
-660 VFQQESKGLYE
+660 VFQQESKGIYE
-671 YNKFTI
+671 YNKFTV
-677 DETSGAII
+677 DDLSGAI
-685 SSPEIQDLGNI
+685 SSTPEIQDLGNI
-696 NNSWFSRFNATF
+696 NSSWFSRLNATF
-708 TLPWKIQMQNRLSY
+708 SLPWDMQMQNRLSY

-729 QSESKGMFSANIAL
+729 QSESKGIFSTNVAI
-743 SKDVFSEKGTLVL
+743 SKDLFSEKGTLVL
-756 NVSDVFN
+756 NVSDLFN
-763 SRKWRSTNFNPNKEN
+763 SRKWKSTNFNPNKEN
-778 PTSINSQESQWRV
+778 PTSINYQESQWRV
-791 RQISLNFTYRF
+791 RQVSLNFTYRF
-802 NQKKNQGRERRGGED
+802 NQKKNQVRERGGNEDYDGGE
-817 YEGCL
+817 GF
-822 LYTSPSPRD
+822 SKP
-831 RG
+831 

>member
-8 FVAFTITFLSVFSQK
+8 FLVFTFTILNVFGQK
-23 PQNNQISITGNIID
+23 PQNNQLSIVGKIID

-43 LEYATVV
+43 LEYATIV
-50 LNNIETKQ
+50 LKNQKTKQ

-70 TIKIIPGTYDISF
+70 NISVNPGTYDISF
-83 EFISFKTIKIPKKII
+83 EFISFKTQEIPNKII
-98 NSSVNFGTIKLSE
+98 NSTLNFGTIELSE
-111 DSDKLDEIVIIAEKS
+111 ETDKLDEIVIIAEKS

-185 ALVGLSGTEALRQ
+185 ALVGLSGTDALRQ
-198 LPADAIERVEVVTSP
+198 LPADAIERVEVITSP

-228 ILRKGVATGLNGS
+228 ILRKGLATGLNGS
-241 LNTTIGD
+241 MNATVGD
-248 PTQYRIA
+248 PKQYRIA
-255 SNINFR
+255 SNVNFR
-261 TKKINFF
+261 TKKFNFF

-279 GNFLTNLSTF
+279 GKFLTNLSIF
-289 ENESVNSLR
+289 ENESFNSLR

-311 NINLGLEYFLSNE
+311 NINVGLEYFLSKK

-332 YRDSDNKNLS
+332 YRDSNNQNLS
-342 TNTIQVFDAN
+342 TNNINVYDVDD
-352 NILEFSDVRIQD
+352 ILEYTDLRIQD
-364 EDEIDETSQISL
+364 EDEIDNTSQISL
-376 NYTNNLN
+376 NYTNNFN
-383 SSGHKLTIDFQY
+383 TSGHKLTVDVQY
-395 SDSKEIETAFIDDAL
+395 SDSEEIESASIDDSL
-410 ASEKNIT
+410 ATENNIT
-417 TENSKSTLI
+417 TEKSKNTLI
-426 QSDYVLPIGEH
+426 QTDYTLPIGENT
-437 MQFELG
+437 QFELG

-470 LIFKQ
+470 LIFEQ
-475 NVNAIYSQFGNKIS
+475 NVNAIYSQFGNKIN

-512 ENFDYRYTEVFPT
+512 ENFDYNYSELFPT
-525 INFGLERTDNQSFTL
+525 INFGFERTENQSFTL

-563 NVIYKG
+563 NIIYKG

-586 QKIGKLTLNSSIYFQ
+586 QKIGKLTLNSSIYYQ
-601 HSVNAIQRVTR
+601 HSINAIQRVSR

-627 REPINLASEDRY
+627 REPINLASEDRF

-660 VFQQESKGLYE
+660 LFKQESKGVYE

-677 DETSGAII
+677 DGISGEIN
-685 SSPEIQDLGNI
+685 STPELQDLGNV

-708 TLPWKIQMQNRLSY
+708 TLPGKIQMQNRLSY
-722 RGPRYTA
+722 RGPRFTA
-729 QSESKGMFSANIAL
+729 QSESKGIFSTNIAL
-743 SKDVFSEKGTLVL
+743 SKDLFSEKGTVVL
-756 NVSDVFN
+756 NVSDLFN
-763 SRKWRSTNFNPNKEN
+763 SRKWRSTNYNPNREN
-778 PTSINSQESQWRV
+778 PTSINYQESQWRV
-791 RQISLNFTYRF
+791 RQVSLNFTYRF
-802 NQKKNQGRERRGGED
+802 NQKKNQVRERRGNDEFEGGE
-817 YEGCL
+817 GFG
-822 LYTSPSPRD
+822 SP
-831 RG
+831 

>member
-8 FVAFTITFLSVFSQK
+8 FVTFAITFLSVFSQK

-50 LNNIETKQ
+50 LNNLETKQ

-83 EFISFKTIKIPKKII
+83 EFISFKTIKISKKII
-98 NSSVNFGTIKLSE
+98 NSSLNFGTIKLSE

-185 ALVGLSGTEALRQ
+185 ALVGLSGSDALRQ

-248 PTQYRIA
+248 PIQYSIA

-268 TNLGYRNSSGP
+268 TNLGYRNSSSP
-279 GNFLTNLSTF
+279 GKFLTNLSTF

-298 IEDRDFERNRNGY
+298 IEDRDFERKRNGY

-342 TNTIQVFDAN
+342 TNAIQVFDVN
-352 NILEFSDVRIQD
+352 NILEYSDVRVQD

-376 NYTNNLN
+376 NYTNNIN

-395 SDSKEIETAFIDDAL
+395 SDSKEIETAFIDDSL

-470 LIFKQ
+470 LTFKQ
-475 NVNAIYSQFGNKIS
+475 NVNAIYSQFGNKIN

-601 HSVNAIQRVTR
+601 HSVNAIQRVSR

-671 YNKFTI
+671 YNKFSI
-677 DETSGAII
+677 DETSGAIT
-685 SSPEIQDLGNI
+685 SMPETQDLGNI

-743 SKDVFSEKGTLVL
+743 SRDVFSEKGTLVL

-817 YEGCL
+817 YEGGEGFS
-822 LYTSPSPRD
+822 TP
-831 RG
+831 